1 MIKWWVYLE
10 EAGGNRL
17 VDEEKAEATGF
28 GTRVMVIA
36 LGRVQRDL
44 LLMIEADLHTDA
56 IGASVE
62 RF

>member
-1 MIKWWVYLE
+1 MYLE

-17 VDEEKAEATGF
+17 VVEEKAEASAGF
-28 GTRVMVIA
+28 GTRVMVSA